1 MASRSEPIE
10 FQAFP
15 GLLSFAIPGAGY
27 LLYGDRLR
35 AGLVFAGIMGLF
47 LGGMLI
53 GGVEVVT
60 RQQDNLWKIFHIG
73 LWPLVTMTRVLL
85 GAASST
91 PSVGRVN
98 EIGSLFVAMASFL
111 NAIAAVDCLWH
122 PLRQDRRNEDLL

>member
-1 MASRSEPIE
+1 MPARSEPLE

-15 GLLSFAIPGAGY
+15 GLLSYAVPGAGY
-27 LLYGDRLR
+27 LLYGDKPR
-35 AGLVFAGIMGLF
+35 AALVFAGVMGLF

-53 GGVEVVT
+53 GGIEVVT
-60 RQQDNLWKIFHIG
+60 RQQDTLWSIFHIG
-73 LWPLVTMTRVLL
+73 IWPLGVLMKTL
-85 GAASST
+85 QGGLSTT

-122 PLRQDRRNEDLL
+122 PARSDKDFL